1 MLSYYEILQI
11 NEDSTDADIKKAYRK
26 MCKILHPDLHDN
38 SKEANIIFN
47 LLHEAYETLSIPE
60 KRKSYNLNQKKT
72 SEFDISKDTYDNL
85 ITGYKKIVK
94 DYEII
99 VKDYDKIIKSKNKL
113 ENDLLEE
120 IRILKQEKNQTNSVN
135 TSIEE
140 SQEKLEIERKLIIK
154 KENRKNKDSIQIF
167 FWIFLVIVVFL
178 IAMIPDGV
186 WLILFL
192 IGLPIY
198 FFISAFKKLK

>member
-1 MLSYYEILQI
+1 
-11 NEDSTDADIKKAYRK
+11 
-26 MCKILHPDLHDN
+26 
-38 SKEANIIFN
+38 
-47 LLHEAYETLSIPE
+47 
-60 KRKSYNLNQKKT
+60 
-72 SEFDISKDTYDNL
+72 
-85 ITGYKKIVK
+85 VK

-120 IRILKQEKNQTNSVN
+120 IRILKQEKNQTNSVI

-140 SQEKLEIERKLIIK
+140 SQEKLEIERKLITK
-154 KENRKNKDSIQIF
+154 KDNRKNKDSIQIF